1 MTKDRHG
8 SILWSSSLAG
18 LLLAAAVVASD
29 AWEPFAEPVLADR
42 GSDHSRGGIPS
53 EPSPV
58 AAPAGAGAPATRRA
72 VDHVAARPS
81 ERPGSSLPATSGRA
95 RASTPPS
102 SADLVS
108 PPEAAESA
116 GDRTASPDSVPD
128 PEDSPPVDSEQSAA
142 AARPPGPTV
151 ILAGFFAPDEPSD
164 AVGEPV
170 ESRGDLPAIGRSAP
184 AAVTPPPVA
193 AGAALGSAPLPD
205 RAWADPDAVNWVPAH
220 ASPAEH
226 SPQRGPLSRL
236 RGLLESRPR
245 PLRLALAAAGRE
257 SSAFERSTDP
267 PPRRPATGDAAWPV
281 PEELIEALEPL
292 SADQAGDHTA
302 GHGDEPGIWANR
314 TADRLEAVLLTAG
327 PRDPRSAEALVSL
340 ADAVREGLSLA
351 ELRAD
356 VATSVAVRRTALA
369 LARRVAVWRAT
380 AALLQSPA
388 EAAAALQDRSLAEY
402 LAVGLLDVLER
413 FERDQSTADAEVI
426 AQAAAELRSLP
437 LPTALAVARE
447 VDDHYRTANVRLTA
461 GQAFLDRLMPEPV
474 AETGP
479 VNEMILGRRV
489 RGTRTVTRATG
500 VRLTPDAESVHLVL
514 EVRGAIDS
522 RTLTSAGPVE
532 VQSRASST
540 FEVRKALRLSAAGFE
555 ADEALAAAE
564 NRSRRDS
571 LSTSFDSVPIMRSVV
586 RSIARSQHAESVP
599 EADREVLSRIT
610 DRARRQVEAE
620 SAPRL
625 AALEAGV
632 RERIWGPMVALG
644 LEPTPLGLETT
655 ADAVQVRLRLAGP
668 GQIAAHSPRPS
679 PPAGALFTL
688 QAHDSSVNNAIAG
701 LGIAGRRLSLAE
713 LGEFVA
719 ARLALPVGEPM
730 ADDVF
735 VTFATAD
742 PARIQA
748 CDGLLRIQLAMDCL
762 ESPRRTWH
770 DIVVKVAYRPVV
782 EGMQVF
788 LERDGPVQLAG
799 EGQRGRLELALRAI
813 FSAVFPRERPLAI
826 LPDRILE
833 NPRMAGLRAVQ
844 AEAEDGWLAIAI
856 GEDAAAPADAT
867 AAVARGGSWRSSPHQ
882 ADRADARPTT
892 GGQEASRRRAA
903 ILSRVRR
910 F

>member
-8 SILWSSSLAG
+8 SILRSTSLAG

-29 AWEPFAEPVLADR
+29 AWEPFAEPVLSDR
-42 GSDHSRGGIPS
+42 GSVESKAAGPS
-53 EPSPV
+53 ESAAAAPGVEPAVV
-58 AAPAGAGAPATRRA
+58 AAGRA
-72 VDHVAARPS
+72 VDRVAARPP
-81 ERPGSSLPATSGRA
+81 RPVSTLPARGTADAPA
-95 RASTPPS
+95 RLPPPIERQDATPDHSAP
-102 SADLVS
+102 SADRS
-108 PPEAAESA
+108 PPDNFSPVAPEA
-116 GDRTASPDSVPD
+116 P
-128 PEDSPPVDSEQSAA
+128 SAA
-142 AARPPGPTV
+142 AAMPPAPAV
-151 ILAGFFAPDEPSD
+151 ILAGFFAPDEPAD
-164 AVGEPV
+164 AVGDQV
-170 ESRGDLPAIGRSAP
+170 ESRTDAP
-184 AAVTPPPVA
+184 APHGPAATAVAPLPGG

-205 RAWADPDAVNWVPAH
+205 RAWSDPDSVNWVPAH
-220 ASPAEH
+220 ATPAE
-226 SPQRGPLSRL
+226 QAALRGPLSRL
-236 RGLLESRPR
+236 RILLESRPR
-245 PLRLALAAAGRE
+245 PLRLALAAADTE
-257 SSAFERSTDP
+257 SAPPERPIDP
-267 PPRRPATGDAAWPV
+267 HPRGLAPGEASWPV
-281 PEELIEALEPL
+281 PEGLIEALETL
-292 SADQAGDHTA
+292 SAAAAGTA
-302 GHGDEPGIWANR
+302 DEPGAWSSR
-314 TADRLEAVLLTAG
+314 TADRLEAVLLTEG
-327 PRDPRSAEALVSL
+327 PRDPGSAGALVSL
-340 ADAVREGLSLA
+340 ADAVRDGLSLA
-351 ELRAD
+351 ELRTD
-356 VATSVAVRRTALA
+356 VPASVAVRRTALA

-380 AALLQSPA
+380 AALLQSPPETTVA
-388 EAAAALQDRSLAEY
+388 PQDRSLAEY

-413 FERDQSTADAEVI
+413 FERDRSTADAVVI
-426 AQAAAELRSLP
+426 ARATADLRALP

-447 VDDHYRTANVRLTA
+447 IDEHYRTANIRLTM

-540 FEVRKALRLSAAGFE
+540 FEVRKALRLSASGFE
-555 ADEALAAAE
+555 MDAALAAAE

-599 EADREVLSRIT
+599 EANREVLSRIT
-610 DRARRQVEAE
+610 ERARRQVEAE
-620 SAPRL
+620 AAPRL
-625 AALEAGV
+625 ETLEAGV

-655 ADAVQVRLRLAGP
+655 ADAVQLRLRLAGA
-668 GQIAAHSPRPS
+668 GQIAAHTPRPN
-679 PPAGALFTL
+679 PPSAALFTL

-701 LGIAGRRLSLAE
+701 LGIAGRRLSLAQ
-713 LGEFVA
+713 LGELIA
-719 ARLALPVGEPM
+719 ARLALPPGEPM

-735 VTFATAD
+735 VTFASAD

-748 CDGLLRIQLAMDCL
+748 HDGLVRVALAMDCL

-770 DIVVKVAYRPVV
+770 DVVVKVAYRPKV

-799 EGQRGRLELALRAI
+799 AGQRGRLELALRAI
-813 FSAVFPRERPLAI
+813 FSAVFPKERPLAI

-856 GEDAAAPADAT
+856 GEDAGGPADAT
-867 AAVARGGSWRSSPHQ
+867 AAVARGGSWRMRPDQ
-882 ADRADARPTT
+882 ADARATT